1 MSVTATA
8 QIRRR
13 PYPKANERDFSLP
26 DSIWY
31 AQGGVAGDVSGGF
44 AEVLIILNAGGDT
57 RSGRSWSLE
66 ISLPTISAFATDV
79 RFRCNS
85 LNMDNIG
92 PGLNN
97 PIQKGFIQR
106 MPGVALAGAPEQ
118 GVEVDDMHPRIFLGS
133 QGASAIDARLE
144 GRWNNIDSP
153 TFGWYASGYEWGP
166 GALAVGIRRPIDGM
180 FS

>member
-13 PYPKANERDFSLP
+13 PYPKVNERDFSLP

-31 AQGGVAGDVSGGF
+31 AQGGVVGDGSGGF
-44 AEVLIILNAGGDT
+44 AELLIILNAEGDT

-66 ISLPTISAFATDV
+66 ESLPTGSTSGITLF
-79 RFRCNS
+79 RFNS

-97 PIQKGFIQR
+97 PIQKAMHQEMRTSGAFVA
-106 MPGVALAGAPEQ
+106 PGSQALVRDTQ
-118 GVEVDDMHPRIFLGS
+118 PRLFLGS
-133 QGASAIDARLE
+133 QGASTVDARIQ
-144 GRWNNIDSP
+144 GQWPNVTGV

-166 GALAVGIRRPIDGM
+166 GGLARGIRRPLDGM
-180 FS
+180 FG